1 MIIVAGTI
9 RIPEDKIEAL
19 RPTAVATVAAT
30 RKEAG
35 CILYSYAFDIED
47 KGLLRIFEQWE
58 SRAHLDAHFKQPHM
72 VPWRQKLAEIGAS
85 GRDVK
90 RYEAGPGEQ
99 L

>member
-19 RPTAVATVAAT
+19 LPTATATVGAT

-35 CILYSYAFDIED
+35 CLLYSFAFDIED
-47 KGLLRIFEQWE
+47 RGLMRIFERWE

-72 VPWRQKLAEIGAS
+72 EPWRQKLAEIGAS
-85 GRDVK
+85 GRELML
-90 RYEAGPGEQ
+90 YETGDGEQ